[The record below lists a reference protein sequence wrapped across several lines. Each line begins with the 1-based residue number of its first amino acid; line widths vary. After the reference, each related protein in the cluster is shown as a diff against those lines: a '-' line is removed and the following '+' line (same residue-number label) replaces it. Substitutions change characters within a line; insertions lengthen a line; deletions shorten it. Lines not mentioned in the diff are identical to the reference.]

1 MMNSGKGEF
10 EEEESIFVFGEV
22 IPVFLG
28 GNEISFPSSF
38 FFFSFFQINLKV
50 FVTLTNF

>member
-28 GNEISFPSSF
+28 GNELFF

>member
-1 MMNSGKGEF
+1 MMNSGKGEL

-22 IPVFLG
+22 IPVFFG

-38 FFFSFFQINLKV
+38 FSFHFFKLI
-50 FVTLTNF
+50 